1 MKILALNRPIGTP
14 LNGVANVDIIPDSA
28 LIKDR
33 KPFFMPDFSTR
44 WTLDVTLAYRVSRL
58 GKNVAEKFANR
69 YYDAMTLML
78 RARPLDLI
86 DSLGSNSSAVTT
98 AFDGAAIMGQW
109 MPIPENRTV
118 VDLTING
125 ELYEI
130 NLEEALIDDVVADMS
145 RYFTLKIGDIII
157 AGATPH
163 SIEAVIDSS
172 VTATLNGKEC
182 LNFKVK

>member
-1 MKILALNRPIGTP
+1 
-14 LNGVANVDIIPDSA
+14 
-28 LIKDR
+28 
-33 KPFFMPDFSTR
+33 
-44 WTLDVTLAYRVSRL
+44 
-58 GKNVAEKFANR
+58 
-69 YYDAMTLML
+69 
-78 RARPLDLI
+78 LI
-86 DSLGSNSSAVTT
+86 DSLGGNSSAVTT

-125 ELYEI
+125 ELYELD
-130 NLEEALIDDVVADMS
+130 LEEALIDDVVADMS